1 MDVIDSFLTNNATE
15 ERRDL
20 LMATHNQLISLGYLN
35 HELNIQNYVNVE
47 GSLDNANIVMLVENE
62 LLNACHDLALSYF
75 VVCRKEDKIK
85 PYLTLLEFLHYL
97 ENTIESATLLYHLND
112 ELDARDQ
119 LLSWVDVFRNDML
132 AEISDLTL
140 DVMDSLIDNITEM
153 HELKVDLT
161 PVEPDLLFQKKL
173 QYLKVLNNFTT
184 RDLVAVLLVKSNT
197 LTTTYSLD
205 EIYRRFSKSIYA
217 TDIDTHGTALNI
229 VSMAMMSP
237 NDIGSINYDA
247 RTLVSL
253 VYDDVKKANAI
264 VNYIDE
270 LLNQTGELCK
280 IMNTI

>member
-15 ERRDL
+15 EHRDL

-97 ENTIESATLLYHLND
+97 ENTIESDTLLYHLND

-119 LLSWVDVFRNDML
+119 LLSWVDVFRNDL
-132 AEISDLTL
+132 LTDISDLTL
-140 DVMDSLIDNITEM
+140 DVMDSLIDNITEL
-153 HELKVDLT
+153 HELKVDIV
-161 PVEPDLLFQKKL
+161 PVEPDMLFQKKL

-184 RDLVAVLLVKSNT
+184 RDLLAVLLVKSNT
-197 LTTTYSLD
+197 VTTTYTLD
-205 EIYRRFSKSIYA
+205 EIYHRFNKSIYA
-217 TDIDTHGTALNI
+217 TDIDVHGTALNV
-229 VSMAMMSP
+229 VSMAMMTP

-253 VYDDVKKANAI
+253 LYDDVKKANAI